1 MHNHHCCLNI
11 LCNLIIGLDTKLEI
25 IDWLIVNFTALLGE
39 CIFEA
44 ETSTLTALYALKE
57 ADGFVFAIF
66 NLRT

>member
-11 LCNLIIGLDTKLEI
+11 FCNLSIGLDTKLEI
-25 IDWLIVNFTALLGE
+25 DWPIVNFTALLGE

-44 ETSTLTALYALKE
+44 ETSNLTALYVYKE

-66 NLRT
+66 NLGT